1 MTTQRDKS
9 ELRRRLRA
17 RRAALTAAEQ
27 TRAARGL
34 ARHACATRVF
44 RASRRIACYLATD
57 GEIDPRYIVER
68 IWAAGK
74 SCYLPV
80 VSTQRDAALWFAPAE
95 PGASLTL
102 NRFGIPEP
110 VARARARLRAQRLD
124 LILLPLV
131 AFDRAA
137 NRLGRGGGYYDRT
150 LAFLRHRRYWKH
162 PHVLGL
168 AHDFQRV
175 ARLPVDPWDV
185 VLDGILTDE
194 GLYSRTPADERP

>member
-1 MTTQRDKS
+1 MSAQRDKS
-9 ELRRRLRA
+9 ELRRSLRA
-17 RRAALTAAEQ
+17 RRAALTPGEQ
-27 TRAARGL
+27 LRAARRL
-34 ARHACATRVF
+34 ARHACGTRLF

-57 GEIDPRYIVER
+57 GEIDPSYIVER

-74 SCYLPV
+74 CCYLPV
-80 VSTQRDAALWFAPAE
+80 VSSQRDAALWFAPTE
-95 PGASLTL
+95 PGAPLLL

-110 VARARARLRAQRLD
+110 VVRPRARVRAQRLD

-131 AFDRAA
+131 AFDSEAH
-137 NRLGRGGGYYDRT
+137 RLGRGAGYYDRT
-150 LAFLRHRRYWKH
+150 LAFLRHRRYWRR

-185 VLDGILTDE
+185 MLDGILTDQ
-194 GLYSRTPADERP
+194 GIYLKTPASGVG